1 MKGLIDNS
9 ARWYVDFLNSVPLAV
24 FRTTIEGKI
33 VFCNRTFARMF
44 GFDAVGELIG
54 YPVINLYR
62 NKKDRGILIHSI
74 LQRGR
79 VIDLPISFLKQDQ
92 SPLWCAVTARAVL
105 DDDGIVVHLD
115 GILRDITD
123 EIEEKGEMPSLDSAV
138 SAKNDIIIV
147 FDLQGGIIDANQPC
161 LDMLGCGSD
170 ELRGKPLTDFLTPA
184 HRDFF
189 LLFLSDILKFGSEQV
204 VLTFQD
210 HAGTPRHLDCLAL
223 LVKQENRAHHIKA
236 IAQDITERMARQK
249 ENAKD
254 ERLKGVLEMAG
265 GVAHRLNQ
273 PLTILNNLI
282 DDLIAEVTPD
292 SPGHEKVAMM
302 LQQLQKMN
310 EITKK
315 ISNVRKYAA
324 MDYVAGVKIVDID
337 RAS

>member
-24 FRTTIEGKI
+24 FRTTIEGKVI
-33 VFCNRTFARMF
+33 FCNRAFAKMF
-44 GFDAVGELIG
+44 GFDAVSELIG
-54 YPVINLYR
+54 YPEINLYR
-62 NKKDRGILIHSI
+62 NKKDRGVLIHTI

-92 SPLWCAVTARAVL
+92 APFWCAVTARAVL

-123 EIEEKGEMPSLDSAV
+123 EIEEMGEMPSVDSAV
-138 SAKNDIIIV
+138 SAKNDIIFVI
-147 FDLQGGIIDANQPC
+147 DLQGSIIDANESC
-161 LDMLGCGSD
+161 LQMLGCDST
-170 ELRGKPLTDFLTPA
+170 ELRGAPLIDFLIPA

-204 VLTFQD
+204 ILTFQD
-210 HAGTPRHLDCLAL
+210 KAGNLRHLDCLAL
-223 LVKQENRAHHIKA
+223 LVKQENRAHHIKG

-249 ENAKD
+249 ENAQEQK
-254 ERLKGVLEMAG
+254 LKGVLEMAG

-282 DDLIAEVTPD
+282 DDLIAEVPPG
-292 SPGHEKVAMM
+292 SPGHEKVMTM
-302 LQQLQKMN
+302 RQQLGKMN

-315 ISNVRKYAA
+315 ISNVKKYAA
-324 MDYVAGVKIVDID
+324 MDYVAGIKIVDID